1 MVSHNYF
8 AYIITNP
15 KKTTLYVGITNDLP
29 RRLSEHAL
37 NAGDPS
43 TFAGKYYC
51 YNLVYYER
59 FTYAEHAIAREKQ
72 LKKWSREKKEALI
85 NSFNQ
90 HWKPLNEEV
99 AEWEV

>member
-37 NAGDPS
+37 IAGDPS